1 MDWSMASD
9 LHQADGRI
17 APDGRTG
24 VVLYPVFK
32 GSSERGDG
40 MESDVAN
47 TSSTR
52 RNHVIMCAKDASRAI
67 DYAETHPDLD
77 CLGPARYLLRTR
89 SGLGQPLE
97 RPSRDG

>member
-32 GSSERGDG
+32 GPSERGDG
-40 MESDVAN
+40 TESDVAN

-77 CLGPARYLLRTR
+77 CLGPAQYLL
-89 SGLGQPLE
+89 
-97 RPSRDG
+97 

>member
-9 LHQADGRI
+9 FHQADGRM
-17 APDGRTG
+17 RRM
-24 VVLYPVFK
+24 VVRESFYTPCSRAHLN
-32 GSSERGDG
+32 GDG

-52 RNHVIMCAKDASRAI
+52 RNHVIICAKDASRAI

-77 CLGPARYLLRTR
+77 CLGRARYLLRTR

-97 RPSRDG
+97 RPNRDG